1 MKLIDLLLQELPK
14 RGGWPELATCV
25 AQDNDELVMF
35 ADCDPSIVRQIN
47 GRWFMNSRRL
57 NGNGSEGYKLADDY
71 ATSVITREQY
81 EAALTAAQ
89 QPVWDGEGLP
99 PVGCKVERSL
109 CGDRWSKCEIIFI
122 SNETVVVKFKRGE
135 VAYRVNEV
143 KFRPIR
149 SEADKKR
156 DAAIDALS
164 YYTADCDA
172 IDIYD
177 AIAAGKV
184 PGVQI
189 F

>member
-1 MKLIDLLLQELPK
+1 MKLIDLLVRETLSGHFK
-14 RGGWPELATCV
+14 WPEKANKMHQDYDGELCPDFGYRNLYIKDV
-25 AQDNDELVMF
+25 AENHRERGVSGCELGDEFFV
-35 ADCDPSIVRQIN
+35 
-47 GRWFMNSRRL
+47 
-57 NGNGSEGYKLADDY
+57 
-71 ATSVITREQY
+71 TREQY
-81 EAALTAAQ
+81 EAALAAAQ
-89 QPVWDGEGLP
+89 QPVWNGDGLP

-156 DAAIDALS
+156 DAAIG
-164 YYTADCDA
+164 A
-172 IDIYD
+172 IDLELLLVRNPSKTAEAIYEV
-177 AIAAGKV
+177 IAAGKV
-184 PGVQI
+184 PGVKI